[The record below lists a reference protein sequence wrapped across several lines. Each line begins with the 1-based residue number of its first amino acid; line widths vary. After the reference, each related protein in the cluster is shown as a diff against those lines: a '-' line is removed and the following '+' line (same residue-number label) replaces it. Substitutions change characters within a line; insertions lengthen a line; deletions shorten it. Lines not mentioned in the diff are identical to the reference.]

1 MKKIILVHVFA
12 LFATCFLFSCKS
24 NIIDDETLP
33 SNPLSL
39 EVRSDARPDA
49 EEFNVTKDMAEY
61 YAKSF
66 TERPAIKSIQ
76 SYDYNGVTCLYI
88 VNFEK
93 GWMAIP
99 ADSRVQPILGESEK
113 ENLNPDELNNPGVRI
128 WLEDTADNIY
138 HVKQYGL
145 KEYNKESLLLWNGFR
160 KQITNNL
167 SKSVQPG
174 EIAWVK
180 YSYSTTSTQTEAN
193 VGHLLQ
199 TSWGQGTPWNCSLPI
214 DPAAQNG
221 DTTRFVTGCVPTAIS
236 QVLYYYHN
244 KNGYP
249 SDFWHFIEP
258 SVSQVLGDGFYK
270 LTLLKDNY
278 NSYSSR
284 WASMPT
290 TSYSSG
296 GFSNV
301 SDLMLDVGVRMN
313 ASYSSNATGAR
324 LEYSWDLNPC
334 GITCQRSS
342 YDYTTIRSNII
353 NNNPVII
360 TADLFENNRYVGHAW
375 VIDGCVD
382 RTTTTNYYSTYYE
395 YHEGYSYPSG
405 SQFLTDNEVTVLYP
419 NVYDGM
425 TVLDSSQSNTLQYL
439 LMNYGWDG
447 DYDDGHY
454 SILKYSNDWA
464 IGLNYNKLIFFNI
477 TTGQL
482 N

>member
-1 MKKIILVHVFA
+1 MKKIILVYVFA

-113 ENLNPDELNNPGVRI
+113 EKLNPDELNNPGVRI

-174 EIAWVK
+174 EITWVK
-180 YSYSTTSTQTEAN
+180 YSYSTTSTQTDAN

-236 QVLYYYHN
+236 QILYYYHN

-258 SVSQVLGDGFYK
+258 SVSQVLGNGFYK
-270 LTLLKDNY
+270 
-278 NSYSSR
+278 
-284 WASMPT
+284 
-290 TSYSSG
+290 
-296 GFSNV
+296 
-301 SDLMLDVGVRMN
+301 
-313 ASYSSNATGAR
+313 
-324 LEYSWDLNPC
+324 
-334 GITCQRSS
+334 
-342 YDYTTIRSNII
+342 
-353 NNNPVII
+353 
-360 TADLFENNRYVGHAW
+360 
-375 VIDGCVD
+375 
-382 RTTTTNYYSTYYE
+382 
-395 YHEGYSYPSG
+395 
-405 SQFLTDNEVTVLYP
+405 
-419 NVYDGM
+419 
-425 TVLDSSQSNTLQYL
+425 
-439 LMNYGWDG
+439 
-447 DYDDGHY
+447 
-454 SILKYSNDWA
+454 
-464 IGLNYNKLIFFNI
+464 
-477 TTGQL
+477 
-482 N
+482 